1 MSTNEEMV
9 EEFVATRGLSKASH
23 KSFKYTLKHYCNFQ
37 GCSLQELID
46 EADFEEEQQIR
57 WKKRKLKKRLVN
69 YMNFCKDTLTINS
82 AKHHLKLVKIFYHH
96 HDIEIHKLPPFNEKN
111 AKVRNPITPKDLPTR
126 EILQE
131 AVEIAEPLMKALI
144 LFLVS
149 SGMSKIDARNLTI
162 QNFLDATSKYHND
175 SKDLKTA
182 IKLMK
187 EYDGEI
193 IPIWNSRRQ
202 KTKKFFVTFNTD
214 EATRHIISYLELR
227 DERLK
232 NNYYNPK
239 DELEPSDKLFKI
251 STDYFTLK
259 FKELNN
265 ALGLGTAGGNPEEN
279 IKGFNRLRAHMLRKY
294 HATNLKKFGMDT
306 YSINVLQGKS
316 NGSVN
321 DVYFFEDEE
330 TLLEEYIKA
339 IEGVLILTDVKEHNR
354 YSPEFIKMEKENEEY
369 KEKIDRITDEIN
381 SLKKM
386 YRGEA

>member
-1 MSTNEEMV
+1 MSTNQELV
-9 EEFVATRGLSKASH
+9 DEFIATRGLSKASY
-23 KSFKYTLKHYCNFQ
+23 KSFKYTLKHYSNFQ
-37 GCSLQELID
+37 GCSLQELLD
-46 EADFEEEQQIR
+46 EADYEEEQGIR
-57 WKKRKLKKRLVN
+57 WKKRKLKQRLTN
-69 YMNFCKDTLTINS
+69 YMNFCRNTLTINT
-82 AKHHLKLVKIFYHH
+82 AKHYLKVVKIFYHH
-96 HDIEIHKLPPFNEKN
+96 HDIEIHKLPPFNERN

-149 SGMSKIDARNLTI
+149 SGMSKVDARNLTI
-162 QNFLDATSKYHND
+162 QNFLDATSKYHNN
-175 SKDLKTA
+175 SEDLKTA

-339 IEGVLILTDVKEHNR
+339 IEGVLILTDVK
-354 YSPEFIKMEKENEEY
+354 SI
-369 KEKIDRITDEIN
+369 IDILQN
-381 SLKKM
+381 SLKWKKKM
-386 YRGEA
+386 RNIKKRLIELQMK